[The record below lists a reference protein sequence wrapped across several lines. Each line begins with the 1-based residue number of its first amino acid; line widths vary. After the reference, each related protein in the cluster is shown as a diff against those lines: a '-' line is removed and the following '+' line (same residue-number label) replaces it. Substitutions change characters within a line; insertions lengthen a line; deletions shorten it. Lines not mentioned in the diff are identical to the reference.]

1 MGRQRL
7 VVSDWFGLQ
16 GMTMNSKIWVSE
28 LNARPEVRSA
38 FPKTTIRFYDT
49 TLRDGEQTV
58 GIVLSPQQKL
68 EIALKLD
75 ELGVGRIE
83 AGFPRVSPEDAE
95 AIQLMQRAGIKA
107 ELWGFS
113 RAVKADVEELVRLSL
128 RFSVIEAPTSD
139 IKLKAYGITREEVLR
154 RIRDAVSA
162 AREAGITVAFFAVDG
177 TRTDL
182 EFLKTV
188 YLAAL
193 EGGAKEVVVVDT
205 IGACGPEAAEYL
217 VRQVCEWVGKD
228 VPVHF
233 HGHNDFGMA
242 TACAVAAVRG
252 GATWIQGTIN
262 GMGERAGN
270 ADIGEI
276 ALALRCLYDV
286 PVELKLE
293 KVREVSEVVQQ
304 AGGYTLE
311 AWKPLV
317 GQNLFMRESGAVA
330 SQFHIPEAIEPY
342 SSEIVRAERRIVLGK
357 KSGLDSIDLKCQE
370 LGIAI
375 APEQRGTVLAAVKK
389 AAISK
394 RGLITDE
401 EFRGIV
407 AGTLST
413 EQGPGKSECQP
424 QPLKGH

>member
-1 MGRQRL
+1 MA
-7 VVSDWFGLQ
+7 SD
-16 GMTMNSKIWVSE
+16 SKIWVSE
-28 LNARPEVRSA
+28 LNARPEVRAA
-38 FPKTTIRFYDT
+38 FPKKTIRFYDT

-58 GIVLSPQQKL
+58 GVVLSPQQKV

-75 ELGVGRIE
+75 ELGVSRIE

-95 AIQLMQRAGIKA
+95 AIQLMQKAGVRA

-113 RAVKADVEELVRLSL
+113 RAVKADVEELVRLNL
-128 RFSVIEAPTSD
+128 RYSVIEAPTSD

-162 AREAGITVAFFAVDG
+162 AKQAEITVAFFAVDG
-177 TRTDL
+177 TRTALD
-182 EFLKTV
+182 FLKTV
-188 YLAAL
+188 YQSAL
-193 EGGAKEVVVVDT
+193 EAGAKEIVVVDT

-217 VRQVCEWVGKD
+217 VRQVCQWVGPD

-270 ADIGEI
+270 ADIAEI
-276 ALALRCLYDV
+276 ALALRCLYNV
-286 PVELKLE
+286 PVELRLE
-293 KVREVSEVVQQ
+293 KVREVSEVVQR
-304 AGGYTLE
+304 AGGYALE

-330 SQFHIPEAIEPY
+330 SQFHLPEAIEPY
-342 SSEIVRAERRIVLGK
+342 SAEIVHAERRIVLGK
-357 KSGLDSIDLKCQE
+357 KSGLDSIDLKCCE
-370 LGIAI
+370 LGVSISA
-375 APEQRGTVLAAVKK
+375 EQRGPILAAVKK
-389 AAISK
+389 AAVSK
-394 RGLITDE
+394 RGLVTDE
-401 EFRGIV
+401 EFRQIV
-407 AGTLST
+407 TGMRST
-413 EQGPGKSECQP
+413 
-424 QPLKGH
+424 